1 MNCREFKE
9 LSDSYLSNE
18 LLIETN
24 HSMIHHLE
32 SCANCREELAQVRTH
47 RQQLISAVH
56 NEDGSKIDPMF
67 SVKLKAAL
75 RSQGIQRGTSY
86 SSFIRFAFAGVLGAL
101 LVGISASLLQER
113 PPQLD
118 VVLNPKGANVANSNN
133 SDRSESPASFER
145 VRNDALD
152 DHKDCALSHR
162 LEERPIKLSE
172 ASVRYDI
179 AYRDIERTVVDALES
194 KFGNELKLLRAHYC
208 LINGRAFAHMIVEHE
223 KKIVSVLMTRGEANG
238 NNERHAPTDCGNEG
252 PIKVAC
258 FRAERFDV
266 FVISELGSEANLSI
280 ADSIAEPVA
289 DHVRSSGQPV

>member
-32 SCANCREELAQVRTH
+32 SCANCREELAKVRTH
-47 RQQLISAVH
+47 RQQLVSAVY
-56 NEDGSKIDPMF
+56 NDDESIIDPIF
-67 SVKLKAAL
+67 AVKLKAAL
-75 RSQGIQRGTSY
+75 RAESVPGAASY
-86 SSFIRFAFAGVLGAL
+86 SSFIRFAFAGTLAL
-101 LVGISASLLQER
+101 LLIGISALLLQER
-113 PPQLD
+113 TPQSD
-118 VVLNPKGANVANSNN
+118 VVLNPTGANVANANSNG
-133 SDRSESPASFER
+133 RSETSASFER

-152 DHKDCALSHR
+152 DHRDCALSHR
-162 LEERPIKLSE
+162 LEERPIKLAE

-179 AYRDIERTVVDALES
+179 VYRDLERTILDALKS

-208 LINGRAFAHMIVEHE
+208 LINGRAFAHIIVEHD
-223 KKIVSVLMTRGEANG
+223 KKVVSVLMTRGEANG
-238 NNERHAPTDCGNEG
+238 PNERSTPADCGNEG
-252 PIKVAC
+252 PLKVAC

-266 FVISELGSEANLSI
+266 FVISELSSEANLSI
-280 ADSIAEPVA
+280 ADSIAEPVD